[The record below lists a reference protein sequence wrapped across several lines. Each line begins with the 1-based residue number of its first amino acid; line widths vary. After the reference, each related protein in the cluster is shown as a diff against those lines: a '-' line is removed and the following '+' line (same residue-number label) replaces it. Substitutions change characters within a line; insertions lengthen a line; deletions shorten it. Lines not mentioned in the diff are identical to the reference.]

1 MGASSNGRTVET
13 EILDD
18 GLTVSDPAFA
28 PERLTF
34 NRNGLST
41 LRPDRG
47 MRDYL
52 LDSLRSRHA
61 R

>member
-1 MGASSNGRTVET
+1 MGVSSDGHTVET

-18 GLTVSDPAFA
+18 GLTASDPAFA
-28 PERLTF
+28 LERLTF

-41 LRPDRG
+41 LRLDRG
-47 MRDYL
+47 VRDYL
-52 LDSLRSRHA
+52 LDSLRSRRA

>member
-1 MGASSNGRTVET
+1 MGVSSDGRTVES

-18 GLTVSDPAFA
+18 GLTASNPAFA
-28 PERLTF
+28 LERLAF
-34 NRNGLST
+34 NPNGLST

-47 MRDYL
+47 VRDYL